1 MSTPL
6 TRRWTLGTVLAAGT
20 VCAACTSTTTP
31 PPAPPAPT
39 SSIAAPLPPSSA
51 PAPAPAPGPG
61 PGPTMAVTGSPFPS
75 APPVPT
81 GVAGQPRGAS
91 TTAATTSD
99 PDSVAQAFA
108 TVTFTFDTALDRSP
122 FDAQARSATYATPTF
137 AATLTRPL
145 VQGGGAEWNTLAA
158 HHGFTTVGLA
168 ANNDDG
174 RPPDQLRAAA
184 RGYTVTVTGH
194 GDAGWTQTVDTEAMY
209 LYLTRTGGTSPW
221 QVDRVSFGS
230 GQ

>member
-20 VCAACTSTTTP
+20 VCAACTSTP
-31 PPAPPAPT
+31 AAPPAPPQP
-39 SSIAAPLPPSSA
+39 SSTAASVPASSSA
-51 PAPAPAPGPG
+51 P
-61 PGPTMAVTGSPFPS
+61 GPTIALTGTPFPS

-91 TTAATTSD
+91 TTPATTSD

-145 VQGGGAEWNTLAA
+145 VQGGGQEWNTLVA
-158 HHGFTTVGLA
+158 HHGFTTVALA

-174 RPPDQLRAAA
+174 RPPDELRAAA

>member
-20 VCAACTSTTTP
+20 VCAACTSTTP
-31 PPAPPAPT
+31 SPPAPPAPPAPT
-39 SSIAAPLPPSSA
+39 SSIAAPLPPSSS
-51 PAPAPAPGPG
+51 PAPGP
-61 PGPTMAVTGSPFPS
+61 TVALTGTPFPS

-81 GVAGQPRGAS
+81 GISGQPRGAS
-91 TTAATTSD
+91 STAATASD
-99 PDSVAQAFA
+99 PDGVAQAFA

-137 AATLTRPL
+137 AATLKRPL
-145 VQGGGAEWNTLAA
+145 VQAGGQEWNTLAA
-158 HHGFTTVGLA
+158 HHGFTTVGLV

-174 RPPDQLRAAA
+174 RPADQLRAAA

-194 GDAGWTQTVDTEAMY
+194 GDAGWSQTVDTEAMY

>member
-20 VCAACTSTTTP
+20 VCAACTTTTTTP
-31 PPAPPAPT
+31 PPPAPT
-39 SSIAAPLPPSSA
+39 SSIAAPLPPSSS
-51 PAPAPAPGPG
+51 PAQ
-61 PGPTMAVTGSPFPS
+61 GPTVALTGTPIPS

-81 GVAGQPRGAS
+81 GISGQPRGAS

-108 TVTFTFDTALDRSP
+108 TVTFTFDTALDQSP

-145 VQGGGAEWNTLAA
+145 VQGGGLEWNTLAA

-174 RPPDQLRAAA
+174 RPPDELRAAA